1 MAGKSTISITFKLD
15 GDGKGFKELSAD
27 ADGLKKVISSAV
39 SEAQALNSEAINF
52 AAIASSLDAMQRS
65 FQELLNGMQDLADA
79 YAVQEVAETKLAV
92 IMQQRMGATQAE
104 IQSIKDLTSAQ
115 QELGVIGDEVQL
127 SGAQQIA
134 TFLNEAESL
143 ETLIPAMNNLLA
155 QQKGLSATTQ
165 DAVTVGNLMGKV
177 MQGQTSALTRV
188 GITFSEAEEEVLK
201 YGTESERAAMLAQV
215 ITNNV
220 GEMNA
225 ALAQTESGKQQQ
237 LVNTLGDMKETLGGM
252 VNAALPFVTIAAH
265 SLTALTNVTTLAK
278 GVKKASA
285 AIAAFNI
292 KGKAMAVAVR
302 LMGVDAART
311 TTVMRVFTAATH
323 SGAYAVTALKLAIKG
338 LMITTGIGIAIAAL
352 TTVIEK
358 LTAATETAA
367 DKEAQL
373 AEELKEFK
381 KELRN
386 IGELAAAEAQK
397 EVAAIDKL
405 VAVAK
410 DETKSRADRA
420 AAIRELQDKYPAYF
434 SNIDA
439 ERIKI
444 NDLTTDYDNLRNA
457 IIQSAR
463 AKAAQQKIEENT
475 GKLIDTELAIADKE
489 KEIEDL
495 ESAYTDA
502 VHRRDA
508 GYDSG
513 RTERSGNS
521 FGDYFTQALAGGE
534 KVQPIT
540 SGDMQAAMAT
550 SDMEKYAEKITA
562 TRTELEHLYDQQ
574 TEINAANQELADI
587 IANTPAIELGSNVT
601 PSTPN
606 GAVADAPKWKE
617 DAATLKEITDNVQ
630 ILTQRLQTATVEE
643 AALINQQIA
652 SWQEKAD
659 AIKNAG
665 KVKTDNTPLWKED
678 AATLQD
684 INNNIAI
691 LTQRL
696 QTATVEE
703 AALINQQ
710 IASWNAKA
718 GAITNAGK
726 AATATSAVWKED
738 AATLKDINEN
748 IQILESQLEAATL
761 SEAALINQQIELW
774 NKKADAIRNA
784 GKEAEKTSITT
795 GEGLRKSWG
804 AVKNIGSSIENI
816 TEALKGNGNA
826 WQAVV
831 SIIDGFIS
839 IYDGIKTIITVI
851 DLLTA
856 ASAAHAA
863 TKAVEAGAEATE
875 ATTRAA
881 TTAANAVTGTAE
893 IATNKVV
900 AASYKELAAAKYMAA
915 HAEIPFVGYGIG
927 AGYTASMIATVTAAG
942 IPALADGGIAS
953 GPTLALVGEYAGAS
967 GNPEV
972 IAPLD
977 KLRSMLQPSSGLDL
991 GKVQFEIKGRTLV
1004 GILAK
1009 ENNVN
1014 KRS

>member
-27 ADGLKKVISSAV
+27 ADGLKRVISSAV
-39 SEAQALNSEAINF
+39 SEAQALNTEAINF

-134 TFLNEAESL
+134 TFLTEADSL
-143 ETLIPAMNNLLA
+143 EVLIPAMNNLLA
-155 QQKGLSATTQ
+155 QQKGLNATTQ

-188 GITFSEAEEEVLK
+188 GITFSEAEEKVLK
-201 YGTESERAAMLAQV
+201 YGTESERAAMLSQV

-225 ALAQTESGKQQQ
+225 ALAQTDSGKQQQ
-237 LVNTLGDMKETLGGM
+237 LVNTLGDMKETLGSM

-265 SLTALTNVTTLAK
+265 SLTALTNITTLAM

-292 KGKAMAVAVR
+292 KGKAMAVATR
-302 LMGVDAART
+302 LMGVDATRT
-311 TTVMRVFTAATH
+311 AATMRVFTAATH

-338 LMITTGIGIAIAAL
+338 LMIATAVGAVVAAL
-352 TTVIEK
+352 TTIIEK
-358 LTAATETAA
+358 LASAAETAS
-367 DKEAQL
+367 DKEKQL

-397 EVAAIDKL
+397 EVTAIDKL

-444 NDLTTDYDNLRNA
+444 NDLTTGYDNLRNA

-489 KEIEDL
+489 KEIADL
-495 ESAYTDA
+495 ESAYDNA
-502 VHRRDA
+502 KQRAER
-508 GYDSG
+508 G
-513 RTERSGNS
+513 RQQDIDERNS
-521 FGDYFTQALAGGE
+521 QNWFVQSMMGAE
-534 KVQPIT
+534 KVNPVTVGQEEMRVANE
-540 SGDMQAAMAT
+540 DMQ
-550 SDMEKYAEKITA
+550 KYNGQLITA
-562 TRTELEHLYDQQ
+562 RAELEHLYNQQ

-601 PSTPN
+601 PGTPT
-606 GAVADAPKWKE
+606 GAVVDVPKWKA
-617 DAATLKEITDNVQ
+617 DAATLKEITDNIS
-630 ILTQRLQTATVEE
+630 ILEDRLQTASIEE

-652 SWQEKAD
+652 NWKAKAD
-659 AIKNAG
+659 AIRNAG
-665 KVKTDNTPLWKED
+665 KVATDNTPLWKED

-696 QTATVEE
+696 QTASVEE

-710 IASWNAKA
+710 IASWKAKA
-718 GAITNAGK
+718 EAITNAGK
-726 AATATSAVWKED
+726 AAETTTAVWNEQ
-738 AATLKDINEN
+738 AGTLKEIGDN

-761 SEAALINQQIELW
+761 SEAAAINQQIELW

-804 AVKNIGSSIENI
+804 AVKNIGNSIENI

-831 SIIDGFIS
+831 GIVDGFLGL
-839 IYDGIKTIITVI
+839 YDGFQTVI
-851 DLLTA
+851 QVISALTGVTNMLTA
-856 ASAAHAA
+856 AKQGEAAATAAATTTAVTGAAQEIAASTAKTAVKSAETTANVSAAASGALSAHAA
-863 TKAVEAGAEATE
+863 
-875 ATTRAA
+875 
-881 TTAANAVTGTAE
+881 
-893 IATNKVV
+893 
-900 AASYKELAAAKYMAA
+900 
-915 HAEIPFVGYGIG
+915 IPFVG
-927 AGYTASMIATVTAAG
+927 IALGLAAVAAIVAAMKS
-942 IPALADGGIAS
+942 IPKFADGGIVS
-953 GPTLALVGEYAGAS
+953 GPTLAMVGEYAGAS

-977 KLRSMLQPSSGLDL
+977 KLRSMLVPAQGYGSGD
-991 GKVQFEIKGRTLV
+991 VNFRIKGRELV
-1004 GILAK
+1004 GLIEK
-1009 ENNVN
+1009 ENNI
-1014 KRS
+1014 KRRG